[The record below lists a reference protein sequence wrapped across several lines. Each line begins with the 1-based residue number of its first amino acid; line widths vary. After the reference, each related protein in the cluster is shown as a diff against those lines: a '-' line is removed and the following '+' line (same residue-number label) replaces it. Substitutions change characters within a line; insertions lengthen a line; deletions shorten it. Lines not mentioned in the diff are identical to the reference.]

1 MSRNIAMIL
10 AGGAGTRLFPL
21 TQTRTKPAVPFAGGL
36 RLIDFVLNNFVNSD
50 ILKLYVLTQFKS
62 QSLNIHLRQA
72 WHITGLTGN
81 FIDAIPAQMRM
92 GKRWY
97 EGTADAIYQNL
108 RLIEIHEPDNVFI
121 FGSDHIYKIDI
132 RQVQRY
138 HEKMD
143 ASLTVCAIPV
153 LATEAAGRFGVIE
166 VDENYRMVGFEEKP
180 ENPKTIPGRPD
191 LALVSMGNYVFKK
204 DKLFDYLTADAEDKM
219 STHDFGHDILPKMV
233 ADGEPVYVYDF
244 NRNEIPGEAE
254 TANHS
259 YWRDVGTVYSF
270 WEAHMDLLVAEPEFD
285 LYNNKWPLRSYHPPV
300 PPANIM
306 ADEHGNHCTVL
317 NSMISSGSEVTGAHI
332 ERSVLGFNAKIEA
345 GTKLVESIM
354 LGKCEVGEN
363 CVLNK
368 VIADKSVKIAP
379 NTQIGVDLELDRA
392 RGLTVSE
399 EGIVVIPKNM
409 EIGFE

>member
-153 LATEAAGRFGVIE
+153 LASEAAGRFGVIE
-166 VDENYRMVGFEEKP
+166 VDENFRMVGFEEKP
-180 ENPKTIPGRPD
+180 ENPKT
-191 LALVSMGNYVFKK
+191 
-204 DKLFDYLTADAEDKM
+204 
-219 STHDFGHDILPKMV
+219 
-233 ADGEPVYVYDF
+233 
-244 NRNEIPGEAE
+244 
-254 TANHS
+254 
-259 YWRDVGTVYSF
+259 
-270 WEAHMDLLVAEPEFD
+270 
-285 LYNNKWPLRSYHPPV
+285 
-300 PPANIM
+300 
-306 ADEHGNHCTVL
+306 
-317 NSMISSGSEVTGAHI
+317 
-332 ERSVLGFNAKIEA
+332 
-345 GTKLVESIM
+345 M
-354 LGKCEVGEN
+354 L
-363 CVLNK
+363 
-368 VIADKSVKIAP
+368 
-379 NTQIGVDLELDRA
+379 
-392 RGLTVSE
+392 
-399 EGIVVIPKNM
+399 
-409 EIGFE
+409 

>member
-1 MSRNIAMIL
+1 MSRNLAMVL
-10 AGGAGTRLFPL
+10 AGGAGTRLYPL

-50 ILKLYVLTQFKS
+50 LLKIYVLTQFKS

-72 WHITGLTGN
+72 WYLSGLTGN

-108 RLIEIHEPDNVFI
+108 RLIEIQEPDNVCI

-132 RQVQRY
+132 RQVIRF
-138 HEKMD
+138 HEKMG
-143 ASLTVCAIPV
+143 AALTVCGIPV
-153 LATEAAGRFGVIE
+153 LASEAAGRFGVIE
-166 VDENYRMVGFEEKP
+166 VDENYRMIGFEEKP

-191 LALVSMGNYVFKK
+191 LALVSMGNYVFESQA
-204 DKLFDYLTADAEDKM
+204 LFKYLNQDAEDKT
-219 STHDFGHDILPKMV
+219 STHDFGHDIIPKMT
-233 ADGEPVYVYDF
+233 ADDQPVYVYDF
-244 NRNEIPGEAE
+244 HRNEIPGEAE

-259 YWRDVGTVYSF
+259 YWRDVGTIYSF
-270 WEAHMDLLVAEPEFD
+270 WEAHMDLLVPEPEFD

-306 ADEHGNHCTVL
+306 SGEDGSNSTIINSTVC
-317 NSMISSGSEVTGAHI
+317 SGSKIVGAHL
-332 ERSVLGFNAKIEA
+332 ERSVLGFNVEVGK
-345 GTKLVESIM
+345 GSTLKESII
-354 LGKCEVGEN
+354 LGKCEIGDN

-368 VIADKSVKIAP
+368 VIADKNVKIAP
-379 NTQIGVDLELDRA
+379 NTQIGVDLELDKS

-399 EGIVVIPKNM
+399 EGIVAIPKNM
-409 EIGFE
+409 EIGF

>member
-108 RLIEIHEPDNVFI
+108 RLIEIQEPDNVFI
-121 FGSDHIYKIDI
+121 FGSDHIYKIDV
-132 RQVQRY
+132 RQVLRY
-138 HEKMD
+138 HEKMK
-143 ASLTVCAIPV
+143 AALTVCAIPV

-166 VDENYRMVGFEEKP
+166 VDEDYKMIGFEEKP
-180 ENPKTIPGRPD
+180 ANPKTIPGRPD
-191 LALVSMGNYVFKK
+191 LALVSMGNYVFKN
-204 DKLFDYLTADAEDKM
+204 DALFTYLNQDAEDKE
-219 STHDFGHDILPKMV
+219 SSHDFGHDILPKMV
-233 ADGEPVYVYDF
+233 ADGQPVYVYDF
-244 NRNEIPGEAE
+244 NRNEIPGEAP

-259 YWRDVGTVYSF
+259 YWRDVGTIYSF

-285 LYNNKWPLRSYHPPV
+285 LYNGKWPLRSYHPPV

-306 ADEHGNHCTVL
+306 ADEEGNHCTVL
-317 NSMISSGSEVTGAHI
+317 NSMIASGSEVTGAHI
-332 ERSVLGFNAKIEA
+332 ERSVLGFNVKVEA

-354 LGKCEVGEN
+354 LGKCEIGEN

-368 VIADKSVKIAP
+368 VIADKNVRIAP
-379 NTQIGVDLELDRA
+379 NTQIGVDLELDKS

-409 EIGFE
+409 EIGY